1 MSMGVSTPPP
11 SEIVVDLYERHALAF
26 DADRGRTAM
35 EQRWLDRLLGLLP
48 SQPTILDIGCG
59 MAEPIAAYLI
69 AQGCKLT
76 GVDSA
81 PSMLA
86 LCRQRFSKARW
97 IESDMRRLALGEKF
111 QGLVVWD
118 SFFHLTQDDQRRMMP
133 IFRAHAAPKAALL
146 FTSGPRDGIE
156 MGTYRG
162 EPLFHASFAPDE
174 YRALLSANGFDV
186 IDFVPDDVECGNHSV
201 WLAQAR

>member
-1 MSMGVSTPPP
+1 MSMGVSTRQP

-26 DADRGRTAM
+26 DSDRGRTAM
-35 EQRWLDRLLGLLP
+35 EQSWLDRLLGLLP
-48 SQPTILDIGCG
+48 ANPTILDTGCG

-69 AQGCKLT
+69 ARGCKLT
-76 GVDSA
+76 GIDSA

-86 LCRQRFSKARW
+86 LCRERFPKGRW
-97 IESDMRRLALGEKF
+97 ILSDMRRLELAEKF

-162 EPLFHASFAPDE
+162 EPLFHASLAPAE
-174 YRALLSANGFDV
+174 YRSRLAANGFDV
-186 IDFVPDDVECGNHSV
+186 VDFVADDAECGNHSV